1 MFRNRVF
8 RKLVSAVTLSVFV
21 SVQSLSWPL
30 TAMAAASNAMGQQ
43 GSDFA
48 RKLGSSG
55 SSNLPSFDGS
65 NMTFTMPDG
74 STMSIDKGSMAPASG
89 NGINYSTSQEM
100 LDKQMNAYGDDKAFS
115 DAGGEGKDLIFES
128 SQSDTPSI
136 EGMVYSVLRD
146 KAMLPDQD
154 VTGDVFLD
162 KTNQIMDDLSNAL
175 KDIANCTSDSVL
187 SSVTETIR
195 VPEEKVCQQVLDRSG
210 DCTIYHRYETSVVTH
225 YSGPYNIKSCGEGC
239 MEVWIGTVGDNYWA
253 GGSCTL
259 YTEEVMLKVINPD
272 AITLAQLDYAA
283 YDDQMQ
289 VWIGPQGN
297 ETKVYQGPRETF
309 PYEDYSSNRVP
320 GVACELSTHW
330 IWDPNRT
337 GPGCTESSCAYTQR
351 DLPAIDI
358 TAPVKSAGEN
368 GILRFYL
375 RDAIGGYGEA
385 FARMRIYF
393 DPALALRNDTW
404 SPNDCIQAAVGIEDG
419 FAKGSITCEQGPV
432 SFDSNGCA
440 VFDETGVLV
449 CPDDF
454 KEAPLTSISPFCQQ
468 VKVHAEYDFYKG
480 DMGCWQAMRGFD
492 EEGNP
497 IYEEVCPGEN
507 AGGNLDTCEQYAEDP
522 DCSFVRSQ
530 CTEGMEG
537 KSGTCYV
544 NDVVYNCYTEKTV
557 VKEKEETVTECNGV
571 TCLGEECVDLIKTS
585 SSDFAQVSALMNAM
599 QYMSQDMACEGLDD
613 EGNMTGTENVTCTVF
628 GGQSGWCKTAVGGW
642 VDCCEN
648 PSGGV
653 GLSEYIEILISASNL
668 TSTQSSASN
677 TIGPGA
683 AISGSEAAGSFAG
696 QWTEFLGDNK
706 LVNGVKYINN
716 LFSTTLDNL
725 KTKALEIFSPVKE
738 LYDTIYNQI
747 DSAITELFNE
757 VAAELGFGG
766 IGTGG
771 AAGGGG
777 EVVAGGTQGSAT
789 GALGSV
795 ISFVGWV
802 YFAYQ
807 VANLIV
813 NLIYA
818 CEDIEYETIAKRDQ
832 KNCHY
837 LGSWCD
843 QKVLGFCTVKKR
855 GYCCFESPLSR
866 ILNEQI
872 RLVNPELIEGGWG
885 SAEHPNCAGITT
897 DMINLV
903 DWDRVD
909 LSEWIDLLH
918 ITGNDITPQKTT
930 LENLTGTTSPLN
942 FDKETGRADALE
954 RTQDKLTQMDV
965 DTIRKQAA
973 RCITLD
979 LGGQT
984 TAGGDCGTGFDPITG
999 EGAEC
1004 RYNDML
1010 MDCDEVRILNEL
1022 AAIKGET
1029 TSGDSY
1035 HNQGY
1040 DCYVDGKI
1048 TDCSSLS
1055 GEGVHAE
1062 ALERYAEE
1070 LGGTTYQDRYI
1081 CVDSTGGWRNGVC
1094 EAVIRNNTCS
1104 NVSGNFTCYDGGK
1117 KVECGSLGKTDM
1129 DCN

>member
-115 DAGGEGKDLIFES
+115 DAGGEGKDLIYES

-210 DCTIYHRYETSVVTH
+210 DCTIYHNYDTSVIEH
-225 YSGPYNIKSCGEGC
+225 YNGPYNLKSCGEGC
-239 MEVWIGTVGDNYWA
+239 MELWIGKVGDDYWSGWCTIYEQSTQVRVLVPEAITKATFEYAKWDDYMLVYTGKVGEEKLIWSGPNDFNTNPNYFPPET
-253 GGSCTL
+253 GGS
-259 YTEEVMLKVINPD
+259 
-272 AITLAQLDYAA
+272 
-283 YDDQMQ
+283 
-289 VWIGPQGN
+289 
-297 ETKVYQGPRETF
+297 
-309 PYEDYSSNRVP
+309 
-320 GVACELSTHW
+320 CELSTSW
-330 IWDPNRT
+330 SRNPNIDVT
-337 GPGCTESSCAYTQR
+337 PLFR
-351 DLPAIDI
+351 DVEAGTVINFKI
-358 TAPVKSAGEN
+358 RVSVAGE
-368 GILRFYL
+368 GE
-375 RDAIGGYGEA
+375 GYG
-385 FARMRIYF
+385 RIRLYY
-393 DPALALRNDTW
+393 DSRLALRNDSW
-404 SPNDCIQAAVGIEDG
+404 SPNDCIQAATGIEDG
-419 FAKGSITCEQGPV
+419 FAKGSITCVQGP
-432 SFDSNGCA
+432 SAFDSNGCA
-440 VFDETGVLV
+440 TFGDTGVV
-449 CPDDF
+449 ICPEDF
-454 KEAPLTSISPFCQQ
+454 KDPPLSTVSPFCQQ
-468 VKVHAEYDFYKG
+468 AKVHAEYDFYKG

-738 LYDTIYNQI
+738 LYDTIDNQI

-965 DTIRKQAA
+965 DTIRNQAA

-1081 CVDSTGGWRNGVC
+1081 CVDSTGGWRHGVC

>member
-115 DAGGEGKDLIFES
+115 DAGGEGKDLIYES

-210 DCTIYHRYETSVVTH
+210 DCTIYHNYDTSVIEH
-225 YSGPYNIKSCGEGC
+225 YNGPYNLKSCGEGC
-239 MEVWIGTVGDNYWA
+239 MELWIGKVGDDYWSGWCTIYEQSTQVRVLVPEAITKATFEYAKWDDYMLVYTGKVGEEKLIWFGPNDFNTNPNYFPPET
-253 GGSCTL
+253 GGS
-259 YTEEVMLKVINPD
+259 
-272 AITLAQLDYAA
+272 
-283 YDDQMQ
+283 
-289 VWIGPQGN
+289 
-297 ETKVYQGPRETF
+297 
-309 PYEDYSSNRVP
+309 
-320 GVACELSTHW
+320 CELSTSW
-330 IWDPNRT
+330 SRNPNIDVT
-337 GPGCTESSCAYTQR
+337 PLFR
-351 DLPAIDI
+351 DVEAGTVINFKI
-358 TAPVKSAGEN
+358 RVSVAGE
-368 GILRFYL
+368 GE
-375 RDAIGGYGEA
+375 GYG
-385 FARMRIYF
+385 RIRLYY
-393 DPALALRNDTW
+393 DSRLALRNDSW
-404 SPNDCIQAAVGIEDG
+404 SPNDCIQAATGIEDG
-419 FAKGSITCEQGPV
+419 FAKGSITCVQGP
-432 SFDSNGCA
+432 SAFDSNGCA
-440 VFDETGVLV
+440 TFGDTGVV
-449 CPDDF
+449 ICPEDF
-454 KEAPLTSISPFCQQ
+454 KDPPLSTVSPFCQQ
-468 VKVHAEYDFYKG
+468 AKVHAEYDFYKG

-965 DTIRKQAA
+965 DTIRNQAA

-1081 CVDSTGGWRNGVC
+1081 CVDSTGGWRHGVC

>member
-115 DAGGEGKDLIFES
+115 DAGGEGKDLIYES

-210 DCTIYHRYETSVVTH
+210 DCTIYHNYDTSVIEH
-225 YSGPYNIKSCGEGC
+225 YNGPYNLKSCGEGC
-239 MEVWIGTVGDNYWA
+239 MELWIGKVGDDYWSGWCTIYEQSTQVRVLVPEAIPKATFEYAKGDDYMLVYTGKVGEEKLIWSGPNDFNTNPNYFPPET
-253 GGSCTL
+253 GGS
-259 YTEEVMLKVINPD
+259 
-272 AITLAQLDYAA
+272 
-283 YDDQMQ
+283 
-289 VWIGPQGN
+289 
-297 ETKVYQGPRETF
+297 
-309 PYEDYSSNRVP
+309 
-320 GVACELSTHW
+320 CELSTSW
-330 IWDPNRT
+330 SRNPNIDVT
-337 GPGCTESSCAYTQR
+337 PLFR
-351 DLPAIDI
+351 DVEAGTVINFKI
-358 TAPVKSAGEN
+358 RVSVAGE
-368 GILRFYL
+368 GE
-375 RDAIGGYGEA
+375 GYG
-385 FARMRIYF
+385 RIRLYY
-393 DPALALRNDTW
+393 DSRLALRNDSW
-404 SPNDCIQAAVGIEDG
+404 SPNDCIQAATGIEDG
-419 FAKGSITCEQGPV
+419 FAKGSITCVQGP
-432 SFDSNGCA
+432 SAFDSNGCA
-440 VFDETGVLV
+440 TFGDTGVV
-449 CPDDF
+449 ICPEDF
-454 KEAPLTSISPFCQQ
+454 KDPPLSTVSPFCQQ
-468 VKVHAEYDFYKG
+468 AKVHAEYDFYKG

-965 DTIRKQAA
+965 DTIRNQAA

-1081 CVDSTGGWRNGVC
+1081 CVDSTGGWRHGVC

>member
-115 DAGGEGKDLIFES
+115 DAGGEGKDLIYES

-210 DCTIYHRYETSVVTH
+210 DCTIYHNYDTSVIEH
-225 YSGPYNIKSCGEGC
+225 YNGPYNLKSCGEGC
-239 MEVWIGTVGDNYWA
+239 MELWIGKVGDDYWSGWCTIYEQSTQVRVLVPEAITKATFEYAKWDDYMLVYTGKVGEEKLIWSGPNDFNTNPNYFPPET
-253 GGSCTL
+253 GGS
-259 YTEEVMLKVINPD
+259 
-272 AITLAQLDYAA
+272 
-283 YDDQMQ
+283 
-289 VWIGPQGN
+289 
-297 ETKVYQGPRETF
+297 
-309 PYEDYSSNRVP
+309 
-320 GVACELSTHW
+320 CELSTSW
-330 IWDPNRT
+330 SRNPNIDVT
-337 GPGCTESSCAYTQR
+337 PLFR
-351 DLPAIDI
+351 DVEAGTVINFKI
-358 TAPVKSAGEN
+358 RVSVAGE
-368 GILRFYL
+368 GE
-375 RDAIGGYGEA
+375 GYG
-385 FARMRIYF
+385 RIRLYY
-393 DPALALRNDTW
+393 DSRLALRNDSW
-404 SPNDCIQAAVGIEDG
+404 SPNDCIQAATGIEDG
-419 FAKGSITCEQGPV
+419 FAKGSITCVQGP
-432 SFDSNGCA
+432 SAFDSNGCA
-440 VFDETGVLV
+440 TFGDTGVV
-449 CPDDF
+449 ICPEDF
-454 KEAPLTSISPFCQQ
+454 KDPPLSTVSPFCQQ
-468 VKVHAEYDFYKG
+468 AKVHAEYDFYKG

-571 TCLGEECVDLIKTS
+571 TCLGEECIDLIKTS

>member
-115 DAGGEGKDLIFES
+115 DAGGEGKDLIYES

-210 DCTIYHRYETSVVTH
+210 DCTIYHNYDTSVIEH
-225 YSGPYNIKSCGEGC
+225 YNGPYNLKSCGEGC
-239 MEVWIGTVGDNYWA
+239 MELWIGKVGDDYWSGWCTIYEQSTQVRVLAPEAITKATFEYAKWDDYMLVYTGKVGEEKLIWSGPNDFNTNPNYFPPET
-253 GGSCTL
+253 GGS
-259 YTEEVMLKVINPD
+259 
-272 AITLAQLDYAA
+272 
-283 YDDQMQ
+283 
-289 VWIGPQGN
+289 
-297 ETKVYQGPRETF
+297 
-309 PYEDYSSNRVP
+309 
-320 GVACELSTHW
+320 CELSTSW
-330 IWDPNRT
+330 SRNPNIDVT
-337 GPGCTESSCAYTQR
+337 PLFR
-351 DLPAIDI
+351 DVEAGTVINFKI
-358 TAPVKSAGEN
+358 RVSVAGE
-368 GILRFYL
+368 GE
-375 RDAIGGYGEA
+375 GYG
-385 FARMRIYF
+385 RIRLYY
-393 DPALALRNDTW
+393 DSRLALRNDSW
-404 SPNDCIQAAVGIEDG
+404 SPNDCIQAATGIEDG
-419 FAKGSITCEQGPV
+419 FAKGSITCVQGP
-432 SFDSNGCA
+432 SAFDSNGCA
-440 VFDETGVLV
+440 TFGDTGVV
-449 CPDDF
+449 ICPEDF
-454 KEAPLTSISPFCQQ
+454 KDPPLSTVSPFCQQ
-468 VKVHAEYDFYKG
+468 AKVHAEYDFYKG

-613 EGNMTGTENVTCTVF
+613 EGNMTVTENVTCTVF

-1081 CVDSTGGWRNGVC
+1081 CVDSTGGWRHGVC

-1117 KVECGSLGKTDM
+1117 KVECGSLGKTAM

>member
-115 DAGGEGKDLIFES
+115 DAGGEGKDLIYES

-210 DCTIYHRYETSVVTH
+210 DCTIYHNYDTSVIEH
-225 YSGPYNIKSCGEGC
+225 YNGPYNLKSCGEGC
-239 MEVWIGTVGDNYWA
+239 MELWIGKVGDDYWSGWCTIYEQSTQVRVLVPEAITKATFEYAKWDDYMLVYTGKVGEEKLIWSGPNDFNTNPNYFPPET
-253 GGSCTL
+253 GGS
-259 YTEEVMLKVINPD
+259 
-272 AITLAQLDYAA
+272 
-283 YDDQMQ
+283 
-289 VWIGPQGN
+289 
-297 ETKVYQGPRETF
+297 
-309 PYEDYSSNRVP
+309 
-320 GVACELSTHW
+320 CELSTSW
-330 IWDPNRT
+330 SRNPNIDVT
-337 GPGCTESSCAYTQR
+337 PLFR
-351 DLPAIDI
+351 DVEAGTVINFKI
-358 TAPVKSAGEN
+358 RVSVAGE
-368 GILRFYL
+368 GE
-375 RDAIGGYGEA
+375 GYG
-385 FARMRIYF
+385 RIRLYY
-393 DPALALRNDTW
+393 DSRLALRNDSW
-404 SPNDCIQAAVGIEDG
+404 SPNDCIQAATGIEDG
-419 FAKGSITCEQGPV
+419 FAKGSITCVQGP
-432 SFDSNGCA
+432 SAFDSNGCA
-440 VFDETGVLV
+440 TFGDTGVV
-449 CPDDF
+449 ICPEDF
-454 KEAPLTSISPFCQQ
+454 KDPPLSTVSPFCQQ
-468 VKVHAEYDFYKG
+468 AKVHAEYDFYKG

-965 DTIRKQAA
+965 DTIRNQAA

-1081 CVDSTGGWRNGVC
+1081 CVDSTGGWRHGVC

>member
-100 LDKQMNAYGDDKAFS
+100 LEKQMNAYGDDKAFS
-115 DAGGEGKDLIFES
+115 DAGGEGKDLIYES

-210 DCTIYHRYETSVVTH
+210 DCTIYHNYDTSVIEH
-225 YSGPYNIKSCGEGC
+225 YNGPYNLKSCGEGC
-239 MEVWIGTVGDNYWA
+239 MELWIGKVGDDYWSGWCTIYEQSTQVRVLVPEAITKATFEYAKWDDYMLVYTGKVGEEKLIWSGPNDFNTNPNYFPPET
-253 GGSCTL
+253 GGS
-259 YTEEVMLKVINPD
+259 
-272 AITLAQLDYAA
+272 
-283 YDDQMQ
+283 
-289 VWIGPQGN
+289 
-297 ETKVYQGPRETF
+297 
-309 PYEDYSSNRVP
+309 
-320 GVACELSTHW
+320 CELSTSW
-330 IWDPNRT
+330 SRNPNIDVT
-337 GPGCTESSCAYTQR
+337 PLFR
-351 DLPAIDI
+351 DVEAGTVINFKI
-358 TAPVKSAGEN
+358 RVSVAGE
-368 GILRFYL
+368 GE
-375 RDAIGGYGEA
+375 GYG
-385 FARMRIYF
+385 RIRLYY
-393 DPALALRNDTW
+393 DSRLALRNDSW
-404 SPNDCIQAAVGIEDG
+404 SPNDCIQAATGIEDG
-419 FAKGSITCEQGPV
+419 FAKGSITCVQGP
-432 SFDSNGCA
+432 SAFDSNGCA
-440 VFDETGVLV
+440 TFGDTGVV
-449 CPDDF
+449 ICPEDF
-454 KEAPLTSISPFCQQ
+454 KDPPLSTVSPFCQQ
-468 VKVHAEYDFYKG
+468 AKVHAEYDFYKG

-837 LGSWCD
+837 LGPWCD

-1022 AAIKGET
+1022 ASIKGET

>member
-100 LDKQMNAYGDDKAFS
+100 LEKQMNAYGDDKAFS
-115 DAGGEGKDLIFES
+115 DAGGEGKDLIYES

-195 VPEEKVCQQVLDRSG
+195 VPEEKVCQQVLDCSG
-210 DCTIYHRYETSVVTH
+210 DCTIYHNYDTSVIEH
-225 YSGPYNIKSCGEGC
+225 YNGPYNLKSCGEGC
-239 MEVWIGTVGDNYWA
+239 MELWIGKVGDDYWSGWCTIYEQSTQVRVLVPEAITKATFEYAKWDDYMLVYTGKVGEEKLIWSGPNDFNTNPNYFPPET
-253 GGSCTL
+253 GGS
-259 YTEEVMLKVINPD
+259 
-272 AITLAQLDYAA
+272 
-283 YDDQMQ
+283 
-289 VWIGPQGN
+289 
-297 ETKVYQGPRETF
+297 
-309 PYEDYSSNRVP
+309 
-320 GVACELSTHW
+320 CELSTSW
-330 IWDPNRT
+330 SRNPNIDVT
-337 GPGCTESSCAYTQR
+337 PLFR
-351 DLPAIDI
+351 DVEAGTVINFKI
-358 TAPVKSAGEN
+358 RVSVAGE
-368 GILRFYL
+368 GE
-375 RDAIGGYGEA
+375 GYG
-385 FARMRIYF
+385 RIRLYY
-393 DPALALRNDTW
+393 DSRLALRNDFW
-404 SPNDCIQAAVGIEDG
+404 SPNDCIQAATGIEDG
-419 FAKGSITCEQGPV
+419 FAKGSITCVQGP
-432 SFDSNGCA
+432 SAFDSNGCA
-440 VFDETGVLV
+440 TFGDTGVV
-449 CPDDF
+449 ICPEDF
-454 KEAPLTSISPFCQQ
+454 KDPPLSTVSPFCQQ
-468 VKVHAEYDFYKG
+468 AKVHAEYDFYKG

-738 LYDTIYNQI
+738 LYDTIHNQI

-1081 CVDSTGGWRNGVC
+1081 CVDSTGGWRHGVC

>member
-115 DAGGEGKDLIFES
+115 DAGGEGKDLIYES

-210 DCTIYHRYETSVVTH
+210 DCTIYHNYDTSVIEH
-225 YSGPYNIKSCGEGC
+225 YNGPYNLKSCGEGC
-239 MEVWIGTVGDNYWA
+239 MELWIGKVGDDYWSGWCTIYEQSTQVRVLVPEAITKATFEYAKWDDYMLVYTGKVGEEKLIWSGPNDFNTNPNYFPPET
-253 GGSCTL
+253 GGS
-259 YTEEVMLKVINPD
+259 
-272 AITLAQLDYAA
+272 
-283 YDDQMQ
+283 
-289 VWIGPQGN
+289 
-297 ETKVYQGPRETF
+297 
-309 PYEDYSSNRVP
+309 
-320 GVACELSTHW
+320 CELSTSW
-330 IWDPNRT
+330 SRNPNIDVT
-337 GPGCTESSCAYTQR
+337 PLFR
-351 DLPAIDI
+351 DVEAGTVINFKI
-358 TAPVKSAGEN
+358 RVSVAGE
-368 GILRFYL
+368 GE
-375 RDAIGGYGEA
+375 GYG
-385 FARMRIYF
+385 RIRLYY
-393 DPALALRNDTW
+393 DSRLALRNDSW
-404 SPNDCIQAAVGIEDG
+404 SPNDCIQAATGIEDG
-419 FAKGSITCEQGPV
+419 FAKGSITCVQGP
-432 SFDSNGCA
+432 SAFDSNGCA
-440 VFDETGVLV
+440 TFGDTGVV
-449 CPDDF
+449 ICPEDF
-454 KEAPLTSISPFCQQ
+454 KDPPLSSVSPFCQQ
-468 VKVHAEYDFYKG
+468 AKVHAEYDFYKG

-571 TCLGEECVDLIKTS
+571 TCLGEECIDLIKTS

-1022 AAIKGET
+1022 ASIKGET

>member
-1 MFRNRVF
+1 MEAGTVINFKIR
-8 RKLVSAVTLSVFV
+8 V
-21 SVQSLSWPL
+21 SV
-30 TAMAAASNAMGQQ
+30 A
-43 GSDFA
+43 
-48 RKLGSSG
+48 
-55 SSNLPSFDGS
+55 
-65 NMTFTMPDG
+65 
-74 STMSIDKGSMAPASG
+74 
-89 NGINYSTSQEM
+89 
-100 LDKQMNAYGDDKAFS
+100 
-115 DAGGEGKDLIFES
+115 GEGE
-128 SQSDTPSI
+128 
-136 EGMVYSVLRD
+136 
-146 KAMLPDQD
+146 
-154 VTGDVFLD
+154 
-162 KTNQIMDDLSNAL
+162 
-175 KDIANCTSDSVL
+175 
-187 SSVTETIR
+187 
-195 VPEEKVCQQVLDRSG
+195 
-210 DCTIYHRYETSVVTH
+210 
-225 YSGPYNIKSCGEGC
+225 
-239 MEVWIGTVGDNYWA
+239 
-253 GGSCTL
+253 
-259 YTEEVMLKVINPD
+259 
-272 AITLAQLDYAA
+272 
-283 YDDQMQ
+283 
-289 VWIGPQGN
+289 
-297 ETKVYQGPRETF
+297 
-309 PYEDYSSNRVP
+309 
-320 GVACELSTHW
+320 
-330 IWDPNRT
+330 
-337 GPGCTESSCAYTQR
+337 
-351 DLPAIDI
+351 
-358 TAPVKSAGEN
+358 
-368 GILRFYL
+368 
-375 RDAIGGYGEA
+375 GYG
-385 FARMRIYF
+385 RIRLYY
-393 DPALALRNDTW
+393 DSRLALRNDSW
-404 SPNDCIQAAVGIEDG
+404 SPNDCIQAATGIEDG
-419 FAKGSITCEQGPV
+419 FAKGSITCVKGP
-432 SFDSNGCA
+432 SAFDSNGCA
-440 VFDETGVLV
+440 TFGDTGVV
-449 CPDDF
+449 ICPEDF
-454 KEAPLTSISPFCQQ
+454 KDPPLSTVSPFCQQ
-468 VKVHAEYDFYKG
+468 AKVHAEYDFYKG

-571 TCLGEECVDLIKTS
+571 TCLGEECIDLIKTS

-942 FDKETGRADALE
+942 FDKETGRADARQTHADGRGHHSQAG
-954 RTQDKLTQMDV
+954 RTLHH
-965 DTIRKQAA
+965 A
-973 RCITLD
+973 RFGRANHRGRRLRH
-979 LGGQT
+979 
-984 TAGGDCGTGFDPITG
+984 GF
-999 EGAEC
+999 
-1004 RYNDML
+1004 
-1010 MDCDEVRILNEL
+1010 
-1022 AAIKGET
+1022 
-1029 TSGDSY
+1029 
-1035 HNQGY
+1035 
-1040 DCYVDGKI
+1040 
-1048 TDCSSLS
+1048 
-1055 GEGVHAE
+1055 
-1062 ALERYAEE
+1062 
-1070 LGGTTYQDRYI
+1070 
-1081 CVDSTGGWRNGVC
+1081 
-1094 EAVIRNNTCS
+1094 
-1104 NVSGNFTCYDGGK
+1104 
-1117 KVECGSLGKTDM
+1117 
-1129 DCN
+1129 

>member
-100 LDKQMNAYGDDKAFS
+100 LEKQMNAYGDDKAFS
-115 DAGGEGKDLIFES
+115 DAGGEGKDLIYES

-210 DCTIYHRYETSVVTH
+210 DCTIYHNYDTSVIEH
-225 YSGPYNIKSCGEGC
+225 YNGPYNLKSCGEGC
-239 MEVWIGTVGDNYWA
+239 MELWIGKVGDDYWSGWCTIYEQSTQVRVLVPEAITKATFEYAKWDDYMLVYTGKVGEEKLIWSGPNDFNTNPNYFPPET
-253 GGSCTL
+253 GGS
-259 YTEEVMLKVINPD
+259 
-272 AITLAQLDYAA
+272 
-283 YDDQMQ
+283 
-289 VWIGPQGN
+289 
-297 ETKVYQGPRETF
+297 
-309 PYEDYSSNRVP
+309 
-320 GVACELSTHW
+320 CELSTSW
-330 IWDPNRT
+330 SRNPNIDVT
-337 GPGCTESSCAYTQR
+337 PLFR
-351 DLPAIDI
+351 DVEAGTVINFKI
-358 TAPVKSAGEN
+358 RVSVAGE
-368 GILRFYL
+368 GE
-375 RDAIGGYGEA
+375 GYG
-385 FARMRIYF
+385 RIRLYY
-393 DPALALRNDTW
+393 DSRLALRNDSW
-404 SPNDCIQAAVGIEDG
+404 SPNDCIQAATGIEDG
-419 FAKGSITCEQGPV
+419 FAKGSITCVQGP
-432 SFDSNGCA
+432 SAFDSNGCA
-440 VFDETGVLV
+440 TFGDTGVV
-449 CPDDF
+449 ICPEDF
-454 KEAPLTSISPFCQQ
+454 KDPPLSTVSPFCQQ
-468 VKVHAEYDFYKG
+468 AKVHAEYDFYKG

-571 TCLGEECVDLIKTS
+571 TCLGEECIDLIKTS

-942 FDKETGRADALE
+942 FDKGTGRADALE

>member
-100 LDKQMNAYGDDKAFS
+100 LEKQMNAYGDDKAFS
-115 DAGGEGKDLIFES
+115 DAGGEGKDLIYES

-210 DCTIYHRYETSVVTH
+210 DCTIYHNYDTSVIEH
-225 YSGPYNIKSCGEGC
+225 YNGPYNLKSCGEGC
-239 MEVWIGTVGDNYWA
+239 MELWIGKVGDDYWSGWCTIYEQSTQVRVLVPEAITKATFEYAKWDDYMLVYTGKVGEEKLIWSGPNDFNTNPNYFPPET
-253 GGSCTL
+253 GGS
-259 YTEEVMLKVINPD
+259 
-272 AITLAQLDYAA
+272 
-283 YDDQMQ
+283 
-289 VWIGPQGN
+289 
-297 ETKVYQGPRETF
+297 
-309 PYEDYSSNRVP
+309 
-320 GVACELSTHW
+320 CELSTSW
-330 IWDPNRT
+330 SRNPNIDVT
-337 GPGCTESSCAYTQR
+337 PLFR
-351 DLPAIDI
+351 DVEAGTVINFKI
-358 TAPVKSAGEN
+358 RVSVAGE
-368 GILRFYL
+368 GE
-375 RDAIGGYGEA
+375 GYG
-385 FARMRIYF
+385 RIRLYY
-393 DPALALRNDTW
+393 DSRLALRNDSW
-404 SPNDCIQAAVGIEDG
+404 SPNDCIQAATGIEDG
-419 FAKGSITCEQGPV
+419 FAKGSITCVQGP
-432 SFDSNGCA
+432 SAFDSNGCA
-440 VFDETGVLV
+440 TFGDTGVV
-449 CPDDF
+449 ICPEDF
-454 KEAPLTSISPFCQQ
+454 KDPPLSTVSPFCQQ
-468 VKVHAEYDFYKG
+468 AKVHAEYDFYKG

-571 TCLGEECVDLIKTS
+571 TCLGEECIDLIKTS

-613 EGNMTGTENVTCTVF
+613 EGNMSGTENVTCTVF

-1081 CVDSTGGWRNGVC
+1081 CVDSTGGWRHGVC

>member
-115 DAGGEGKDLIFES
+115 DAGGEGKDLIYES

-210 DCTIYHRYETSVVTH
+210 DCTIYHNYDTSVIEH
-225 YSGPYNIKSCGEGC
+225 YNGPYNLKSCGEGC
-239 MEVWIGTVGDNYWA
+239 MELWIGKVGDDYWSGWCTIYEQSTQVRVLVPEAITKATFEYAKWDDYMLVYTGKVGEEKLIWSGPNDFNTNPNYFPPET
-253 GGSCTL
+253 GGS
-259 YTEEVMLKVINPD
+259 
-272 AITLAQLDYAA
+272 
-283 YDDQMQ
+283 
-289 VWIGPQGN
+289 
-297 ETKVYQGPRETF
+297 
-309 PYEDYSSNRVP
+309 
-320 GVACELSTHW
+320 CELSTSW
-330 IWDPNRT
+330 SRNPNIDVT
-337 GPGCTESSCAYTQR
+337 PLFR
-351 DLPAIDI
+351 DVEAGTVINFKI
-358 TAPVKSAGEN
+358 RVSVAGE
-368 GILRFYL
+368 GE
-375 RDAIGGYGEA
+375 GYG
-385 FARMRIYF
+385 RIRLYY
-393 DPALALRNDTW
+393 DSRLALRNDSW
-404 SPNDCIQAAVGIEDG
+404 SPNDCIQAATGIEDG
-419 FAKGSITCEQGPV
+419 FAKGSITCVQGP
-432 SFDSNGCA
+432 SAFDSNGCA
-440 VFDETGVLV
+440 TFGDTGVV
-449 CPDDF
+449 ICPEDF
-454 KEAPLTSISPFCQQ
+454 KDPPLSTVSPFCQQ
-468 VKVHAEYDFYKG
+468 AKVHAEYDFYKG

-613 EGNMTGTENVTCTVF
+613 VGNMTGTENVTCTVF

>member
-100 LDKQMNAYGDDKAFS
+100 LEKQMNAYGDDKAFS
-115 DAGGEGKDLIFES
+115 DAGGEGKDLIYES

-210 DCTIYHRYETSVVTH
+210 DCTIYHNYDTSVIEH
-225 YSGPYNIKSCGEGC
+225 YNGPYNLKSCGEGC
-239 MEVWIGTVGDNYWA
+239 MELWIGKVGDDYWSGWCTIYEQSTQVRVLVPEAITKATFEYAKWDDYMLVYTGKVGEEKLIWSGPNDFNTNPNYFPPET
-253 GGSCTL
+253 GGS
-259 YTEEVMLKVINPD
+259 
-272 AITLAQLDYAA
+272 
-283 YDDQMQ
+283 
-289 VWIGPQGN
+289 
-297 ETKVYQGPRETF
+297 
-309 PYEDYSSNRVP
+309 
-320 GVACELSTHW
+320 CELSTSW
-330 IWDPNRT
+330 SRNPNIDVT
-337 GPGCTESSCAYTQR
+337 PLFR
-351 DLPAIDI
+351 DVEAGTVINFKI
-358 TAPVKSAGEN
+358 RVSVAGE
-368 GILRFYL
+368 GE
-375 RDAIGGYGEA
+375 GYG
-385 FARMRIYF
+385 RIRLYY
-393 DPALALRNDTW
+393 DSRLALRNDSW
-404 SPNDCIQAAVGIEDG
+404 SPNDCIQAATGIEDG
-419 FAKGSITCEQGPV
+419 FAKGSITCVQGP
-432 SFDSNGCA
+432 SAFDSNGCA
-440 VFDETGVLV
+440 TFGDTGVV
-449 CPDDF
+449 ICPEDF
-454 KEAPLTSISPFCQQ
+454 KDPPLSTVSPFCQQ
-468 VKVHAEYDFYKG
+468 AKVHAEYDFYKG

-557 VKEKEETVTECNGV
+557 VKEKEETVIECNGV
-571 TCLGEECVDLIKTS
+571 TCLGEECIDLIKTS

>member
-74 STMSIDKGSMAPASG
+74 STMSIDKVSMAPASG

-115 DAGGEGKDLIFES
+115 DAGGEGKDLIYES

-210 DCTIYHRYETSVVTH
+210 DCTIYHNYDTSVIEH
-225 YSGPYNIKSCGEGC
+225 YNGPYNLKSCGEGC
-239 MEVWIGTVGDNYWA
+239 MELWIGKVGDDYWSGWCTIYEQSTQVRVLVPEAITKATFEYAKWDDYMLVYTGKVGEEKLIWSGPNDFNTNPNYFPPET
-253 GGSCTL
+253 GGS
-259 YTEEVMLKVINPD
+259 
-272 AITLAQLDYAA
+272 
-283 YDDQMQ
+283 
-289 VWIGPQGN
+289 
-297 ETKVYQGPRETF
+297 
-309 PYEDYSSNRVP
+309 
-320 GVACELSTHW
+320 CELSTSW
-330 IWDPNRT
+330 SRNPNIDVT
-337 GPGCTESSCAYTQR
+337 PLFR
-351 DLPAIDI
+351 DVEAGTVINFKI
-358 TAPVKSAGEN
+358 RVSVAGE
-368 GILRFYL
+368 GE
-375 RDAIGGYGEA
+375 GYG
-385 FARMRIYF
+385 RIRLHY
-393 DPALALRNDTW
+393 DSRLALRNDSW
-404 SPNDCIQAAVGIEDG
+404 SPNDCIQAATGIEDG
-419 FAKGSITCEQGPV
+419 FAKGSITCVQGP
-432 SFDSNGCA
+432 SAFDSNGCA
-440 VFDETGVLV
+440 TFGDTGVV
-449 CPDDF
+449 ICPEDF
-454 KEAPLTSISPFCQQ
+454 KDPPLSTVSPFCQQ
-468 VKVHAEYDFYKG
+468 AKVHAEYDFYKG

-571 TCLGEECVDLIKTS
+571 TCLGEECIDLIKTS